1 MIMEEDKLKSLFA
14 EFRPELSSD
23 RRFMDR
29 LTRNMESV
37 EIVKRRMAETR
48 ARNRR
53 AVTVAAIV
61 GFVVG
66 FLFSLTLPYMSGL
79 VAGWQV
85 TLPQESVMSVVA
97 DWFVVIAWG
106 VIGCTAVIAAINTYD
121 MMTSRPIPI
130 EEQVRN

>member
-23 RRFMDR
+23 RQFMNR

-37 EIVKRRMAETR
+37 EIVKRRMAEMR

-53 AVTVAAIV
+53 AIAVAAVV

-66 FLFSLTLPYMSGL
+66 FLFSLALPYLSGL
-79 VAGWQV
+79 VADWQL
-85 TLPQESVMSVVA
+85 TLPEESVMSVAA
-97 DWFVVIAWG
+97 DYFAVIAWG
-106 VIGCTAVIAAINTYD
+106 VTGATAVIAAINTYD
-121 MMTSRPIPI
+121 MMTSRPIPL
-130 EEQVRN
+130 EQ

>member
-37 EIVKRRMAETR
+37 EIVKRRVEETR

-53 AVTVAAIV
+53 AIAVAAIV

-66 FLFSLTLPYMSGL
+66 FLFSLALPYLSGL
-79 VAGWQV
+79 VADWQL
-85 TLPQESVMSVVA
+85 TLPEESVMSVAA
-97 DWFVVIAWG
+97 DYFAVIAWG
-106 VIGCTAVIAAINTYD
+106 VTGATAVIAAINTYD
-121 MMTSRPIPI
+121 MMTSKPIPL
-130 EEQVRN
+130 EQ

>member
-23 RRFMDR
+23 RQFMNR

-37 EIVKRRMAETR
+37 EIVKRRMAEMR

-53 AVTVAAIV
+53 AIAVAAVV

-66 FLFSLTLPYMSGL
+66 FVFSLVLPYLSGL
-79 VAGWQV
+79 VADWQL
-85 TLPQESVMSVVA
+85 TLPEESVMSVAA
-97 DWFVVIAWG
+97 DYFAVIAWG
-106 VIGCTAVIAAINTYD
+106 VTGATAVIAAINTYD
-121 MMTSRPIPI
+121 MMTSRPIPL
-130 EEQVRN
+130 EQ

>member
-1 MIMEEDKLKSLFA
+1 MEDDKLKSLFA
-14 EFRPELSSD
+14 DFQPELSSD
-23 RRFMDR
+23 SMFMNR
-29 LTRNMESV
+29 LERNMESV
-37 EIVKRRMAETR
+37 EIVKRRMEEMR

-53 AVTVAAIV
+53 AVAVAAIV

-66 FLFSLTLPYMSGL
+66 FLFSLTLPYLSGV
-79 VAGWQV
+79 VAGWQL
-85 TLPQESVMSVVA
+85 TLPEESVTRVLA
-97 DWFVVIAWG
+97 DWFAVIAWG

>member
-37 EIVKRRMAETR
+37 EIVKRRVEEMR

-53 AVTVAAIV
+53 AIAVAAIV
-61 GFVVG
+61 GFIVG
-66 FLFSLTLPYMSGL
+66 FLFSLSLPYLSGL

-85 TLPQESVMSVVA
+85 TLPQESVMNVVA
-97 DWFVVIAWG
+97 DWFAVMAWG
-106 VIGCTAVIAAINTYD
+106 VIGAVVVTAAINTYD
-121 MMTSRPIPI
+121 MMTSKPIPI
-130 EEQVRN
+130 DQ

>member
-37 EIVKRRMAETR
+37 EIVKRRMAEMR

-53 AVTVAAIV
+53 AIAVAAVV

-66 FLFSLTLPYMSGL
+66 FVFSLALPYLSGL
-79 VAGWQV
+79 VADWQL
-85 TLPQESVMSVVA
+85 TLPEESVMSVAA
-97 DWFVVIAWG
+97 DYFAVIAWG
-106 VIGCTAVIAAINTYD
+106 VTGTTAVIAAINTYD
-121 MMTSRPIPI
+121 MITSKPRPL
-130 EEQVRN
+130 EQ

>member
-1 MIMEEDKLKSLFA
+1 MEDDKLKALFA
-14 EFRPELSSD
+14 DFQPELSSD
-23 RRFMDR
+23 SLFMNR
-29 LTRNMESV
+29 LERNMESV
-37 EIVKRRMAETR
+37 EIVKRRMEEMR

-53 AVTVAAIV
+53 AVAVAAIV

-66 FLFSLTLPYMSGL
+66 FLFSLTLPYLSDL

-97 DWFVVIAWG
+97 DWFAVISWG